1 MEQDRHILAKPF
13 WLSQLFLEFIDSGSS
28 VSELASLITGR
39 LSYSLMDG
47 ETFMYNDL
55 SDPSLERLFSD

>member
-1 MEQDRHILAKPF
+1 MEQDRHIFGETILT
-13 WLSQLFLEFIDSGSS
+13 LLEFIDSGSS

-47 ETFMYNDL
+47 ETFMYNDP